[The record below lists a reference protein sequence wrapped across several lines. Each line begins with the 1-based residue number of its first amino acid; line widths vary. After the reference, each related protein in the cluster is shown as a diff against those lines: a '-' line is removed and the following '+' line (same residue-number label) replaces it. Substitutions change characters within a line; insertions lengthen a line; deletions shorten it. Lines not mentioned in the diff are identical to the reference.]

1 MHYSIL
7 KITGLMIIAVLMSVS
22 VSHSEKRYDEQ
33 GDEVVYGAKYH
44 EGLYDGYFTGEDG
57 VTTISIDDIA
67 YLLAPDGLLRD
78 ENARQISAEQ
88 LEVGS
93 FVKFFEVEKSITKL
107 WAAADQDRQGE
118 NLSNRQNQ
126 VERSDSPDSAVSP
139 ARQEGE
145 LRLENGVWTN

>member
-1 MHYSIL
+1 MHCSIL
-7 KITGLMIIAVLMSVS
+7 KITGLMIIAVLLSVS

-33 GDEVVYGAKYH
+33 GDEVAYGAKYH

-57 VTTISIDDIA
+57 TTTISIDDIA
-67 YLLAPDGLLRD
+67 YLLAPDGLIRD
-78 ENARQISAEQ
+78 DNTRQISAEL

-107 WAAADQDRQGE
+107 WVAADQDRQGE

-126 VERSDSPDSAVSP
+126 VEREGSSGSVGIP